1 MLFKTLVSGAAF
13 GALVSGNPIDAAKPP
28 AAQTVVQ
35 FPTMTWLEGIVVR
48 SNGDLIS
55 TTLFDNAPIIYTVRQ
70 PASPNQKVAEILAT
84 VPGVQSLLGIVEV
97 PNPGGEE
104 TYFTVGGNFTAW
116 GSILAIPGSF
126 KAFKITISS
135 AGKVNVQRVSNLTP
149 TTVFPNG
156 VADIPGSPG
165 SVLIAESTL
174 GIVGRLDLSTG
185 QYDDTAFAFP
195 EMLAPNGS
203 ALPIGV
209 AAVAVRGSYLYF
221 GVTATASIF
230 RVAVDSKG
238 YLRNGAT
245 PELVADISAVAPG
258 IDDWTLDAEG
268 NILLATNAP
277 ENAVVFVNVA
287 TGESK
292 VLIGG
297 PTDQTVRDSTS
308 LAFGRTALDSHIIY
322 VNCGVNFSDP
332 SSGGKIVAVDTRLLN
347 CE

>member
-1 MLFKTLVSGAAF
+1 MLFKTLVSAASF
-13 GALVSGNPIDAAKPP
+13 GALALGNPVAANHA
-28 AAQTVVQ
+28 AAQTIVQ
-35 FPTMTWLEGIVVR
+35 FPAMTWLEGIVAR
-48 SNGDLIS
+48 SNGDLII
-55 TTLFDNAPIIYTVRQ
+55 TTLFDSAPIIYTIRQ
-70 PASPNQKVAEILAT
+70 PESSSQKVAEILTT
-84 VPGVQSLLGIVEV
+84 VPGVQSLLGITEV
-97 PNPGGEE
+97 PNPGGDE

-135 AGKVNVQRVSNLTP
+135 AGKVNVQKVSDLTP

-185 QYDDTAFAFP
+185 QYDDKAFSFP
-195 EMLAPNGS
+195 EMVAPEGS
-203 ALPIGV
+203 VLPIGV
-209 AAVAVRGSYLYF
+209 AAVAVRDAYLYF
-221 GVTATASIF
+221 GVTATASVF

-238 YLRNGAT
+238 YLQKGAT
-245 PELVADISAVAPG
+245 PELVANISALAPG
-258 IDDWTLDAEG
+258 IDDWTLDARG

-277 ENAVVFVNVA
+277 ENAVVFVNAA

-292 VLIGG
+292 LLIGG
-297 PTDQTVRDSTS
+297 PMDQTVRDSTS

-322 VNCGVNFSDP
+322 VNCGTNFSDP
-332 SSGGKIVAVDTRLLN
+332 SSGGKVVAVDTRLLN
-347 CE
+347 CT